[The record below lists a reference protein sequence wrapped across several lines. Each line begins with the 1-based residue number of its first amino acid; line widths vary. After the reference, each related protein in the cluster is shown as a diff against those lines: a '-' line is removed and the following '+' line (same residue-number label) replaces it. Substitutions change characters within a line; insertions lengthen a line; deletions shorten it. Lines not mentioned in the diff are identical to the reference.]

1 MTATATLTHIPAAQV
16 HRDPEQPR
24 REFDRAG
31 LEELAESI
39 AQHGIL
45 EPLIVRPGN
54 APGTFIIVAGER
66 RSRAAQIAGLAD
78 LPCIV
83 RTDAAVTDADSR
95 LVLQATEN
103 VQRADMRPSEDA
115 NAYQRL
121 LSSGRTVAEVARLMG
136 KSETTIAQRVDLLK
150 LCPEILD
157 LLDKGHITIRLAWQ
171 LSRISHKG
179 QMEIIGQFN
188 AGRFPNDDAAIR
200 TVDAIEKQEQ
210 QASLFEDAVLSAFDD
225 ARRRTNK
232 TIIDRTNE
240 RIATMARGLAELDG
254 MSPIDMAAA
263 LQHESPAMVAR
274 LDALLKQLGRLRAT
288 AADAAAQYQ
297 SWTA

>member
-1 MTATATLTHIPAAQV
+1 MTTATLTHLPRTSV
-16 HRDPEQPR
+16 TPDPEQPR
-24 REFDRAG
+24 REFDRAA

-45 EPLIVRPGN
+45 EPLIVRPGT
-54 APGTFIIVAGER
+54 AQGTYIIVAGER
-66 RSRAAQIAGLAD
+66 RYRAATIAGLDA

-83 RTDAAVTDADSR
+83 RDDAAVTDADSR

-115 NAYQRL
+115 RAYQRL
-121 LSSGRTVAEVARLMG
+121 VSAGRTIADVARLMG
-136 KSETTIAQRVDLLK
+136 KSEQTISQRIDLLK
-150 LCPEILD
+150 LDPAILD
-157 LLDKGHITIRLAWQ
+157 LLDKGHITLRLGWQ
-171 LSRISHKG
+171 LTRLSPRG

-188 AGRFPNDDAAIR
+188 AGRFANDEQAIR

-210 QASLFEDAVLSAFDD
+210 QASLFEDAVINAFDD
-225 ARRRTNK
+225 TRRKANK
-232 TIIDRTNE
+232 TLIDRTNE
-240 RIATMARGLAELDG
+240 RVAAMARALAELDG

-263 LQHESPAMVAR
+263 CQQETAGMVAR
-274 LDALLKQLGRLRAT
+274 LDALLKQLTRIRAT
-288 AADAAAQYQ
+288 AADAQAQYE